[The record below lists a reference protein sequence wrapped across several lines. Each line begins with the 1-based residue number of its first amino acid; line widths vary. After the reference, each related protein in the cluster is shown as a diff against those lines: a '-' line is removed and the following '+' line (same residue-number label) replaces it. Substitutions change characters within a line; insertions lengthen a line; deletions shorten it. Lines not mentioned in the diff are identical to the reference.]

1 MSITR
6 HQVRASSTRVPY
18 REEAECLSVPTE
30 REVSVH
36 HVGGV
41 AGLLEL
47 QVQDRAPTLRMHAVP
62 ERVSVSSRTLLFHR
76 RGLESELL

>member
-1 MSITR
+1 MNA
-6 HQVRASSTRVPY
+6 HVVP
-18 REEAECLSVPTE
+18 
-30 REVSVH
+30 
-36 HVGGV
+36 GGV